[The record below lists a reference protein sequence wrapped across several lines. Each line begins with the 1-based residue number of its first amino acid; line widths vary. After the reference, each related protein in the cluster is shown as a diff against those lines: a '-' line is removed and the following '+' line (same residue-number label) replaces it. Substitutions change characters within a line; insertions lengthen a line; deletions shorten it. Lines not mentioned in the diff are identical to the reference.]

1 MEGAPGPGGW
11 GPGLGVEGWGLWG
24 RYPQTPTLGAA
35 TAIHHHAR
43 DLAVDNL
50 LLVIEVEHVDG
61 GHLGGGTA
69 GPSRASWV
77 SLLHQVGVWILL
89 HEHVLALA
97 GAVVGLVAFR
107 RDDPV
112 PAESLKVH
120 GEGVPAAAGLTGVLI
135 TVQAQVPPGPL
146 CVL

>member
-1 MEGAPGPGGW
+1 MGVRAEGSRGRVCEGGI
-11 GPGLGVEGWGLWG
+11 LS
-24 RYPQTPTLGAA
+24 PTLGAA
-35 TAIHHHAR
+35 TAINHHAR

-50 LLVIEVEHVDG
+50 LLVIEVEHVDW

-69 GPSRASWV
+69 GPSRASWI

-107 RDDPV
+107 CNDPV
-112 PAESLKVH
+112 PAKSLEVH
-120 GEGVPAAAGLTGVLI
+120 CEGIAAAAGL
-135 TVQAQVPPGPL
+135 A
-146 CVL
+146 